1 MKRILA
7 DNNDK
12 NWIKAFNKYTGSSI
26 PDVKIGEVV
35 SDNHPALDWIEDF
48 NHIVAEGPAI
58 SYEDVKSNSEDFK

>member
-7 DNNDK
+7 DNKDK

-58 SYEDVKSNSEDFK
+58 AYEDVASEKEAKQ